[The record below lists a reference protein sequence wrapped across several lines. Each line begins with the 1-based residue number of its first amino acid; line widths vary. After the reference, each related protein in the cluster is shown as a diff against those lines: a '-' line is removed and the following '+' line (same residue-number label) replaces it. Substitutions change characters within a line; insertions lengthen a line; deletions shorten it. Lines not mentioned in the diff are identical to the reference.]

1 MSDGDQK
8 RLVLVT
14 GATGFLGRHLV
25 PALLRR
31 PEYHVVTFGRSAPD
45 IRQPGAG
52 HEHIVGSVENR
63 QDVERAFALK
73 PQLVFHMAG
82 LVSYRHSDA
91 QRQREVNVE
100 GTRHV
105 MELALSAGSER
116 VVHTSSIAA
125 LGVPAVQGEIA
136 DEGLAYNLAGLRLS
150 YCDTK
155 HEAEMVVLENFRRG
169 LNVVMLNPG
178 IIFGEGDSHG
188 HHHAIFRA
196 MSRGGLLA
204 VPSGGIP
211 FSDIVDVVDAHLAA
225 IEKGRAGERYSLV
238 SANLSF
244 MEAAEIFAS
253 LYRTEPPRFVYPDLL
268 VKSLGALAE
277 SISEV
282 SKRLGLPLRFSLTRQ
297 QAWLSCRKIFF
308 SNEKACR
315 ELGFLPT
322 PFAETIKRTAPYYLA
337 R

>member
-1 MSDGDQK
+1 MLEGFEK
-8 RLVLVT
+8 ELVLVT

-25 PALLRR
+25 PALLGQPGYR
-31 PEYHVVTFGRSAPD
+31 VVTFGRSAPD
-45 IRQPGAG
+45 GEHSFAG
-52 HEHIVGSVENR
+52 HEHIFGAVENR

-82 LVSYRHSDA
+82 LVSYRDCDA
-91 QRQREVNVE
+91 HRQRQVNVD
-100 GTRHV
+100 GTRNV
-105 MELALSAGSER
+105 MELALSSGSRR
-116 VVHTSSIAA
+116 VIHTSSIAA
-125 LGVPAVQGEIA
+125 LGIPAGPAAVA
-136 DEGLAYNLAGLRLS
+136 DESLEYNLSGLGLN

-155 HEAEMVVLENFRRG
+155 HEAELVVLEYFRRG

-211 FSDIVDVVDAHLAA
+211 FSDIVDVVEAHLSAVDR
-225 IEKGRAGERYSLV
+225 GRAGERYSLV

-253 LYRTEPPRFVYPDLL
+253 LYHRRAPLFVYPNFL
-268 VKSLGALAE
+268 VEGLGWAAE

-282 SKRLGLPLRFSLTRQ
+282 AKRLGLPLPFSLTRQ

-308 SNEKACR
+308 QNDKARR
-315 ELGFLPT
+315 ELGFNPT
-322 PFAETIKRTAPYYLA
+322 PFVETIRRTAPYYLA